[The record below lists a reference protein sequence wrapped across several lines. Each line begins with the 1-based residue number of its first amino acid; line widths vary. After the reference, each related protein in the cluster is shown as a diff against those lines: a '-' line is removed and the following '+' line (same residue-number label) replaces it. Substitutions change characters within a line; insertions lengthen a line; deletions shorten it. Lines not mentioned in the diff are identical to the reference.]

1 MEFYQE
7 PEENRL
13 QTIISWIVDIIV
25 AIAFAIFCVYA
36 VGSRVDV
43 TGNSMSPTLN
53 SGDVVLMNRLSY
65 DLGNPKRF
73 DIAVFSDGD
82 TGKWNIKRIIGLPGE
97 TVQIKNNQVYIDG
110 KPLEADDA
118 YVSVSIAGAAEYPIE
133 LGEDEYFL
141 LGDNR
146 DSSEDSRFA
155 GIGNVKTSQL
165 IGKVWL
171 KFQPISEIGLIQ
183 Y

>member
-65 DLGNPKRF
+65 DLGKPKRF

-118 YVSVSIAGAAEYPIE
+118 
-133 LGEDEYFL
+133 
-141 LGDNR
+141 
-146 DSSEDSRFA
+146 
-155 GIGNVKTSQL
+155 
-165 IGKVWL
+165 
-171 KFQPISEIGLIQ
+171 
-183 Y
+183 